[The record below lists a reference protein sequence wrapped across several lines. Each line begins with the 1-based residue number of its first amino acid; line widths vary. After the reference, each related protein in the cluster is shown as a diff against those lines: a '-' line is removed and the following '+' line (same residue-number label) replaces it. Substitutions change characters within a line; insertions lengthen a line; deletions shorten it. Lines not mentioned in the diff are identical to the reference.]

1 MRLNK
6 YLAQCGIG
14 SRRKCDEFIAAGHV
28 FCNGERVVKLGM
40 QIDPENDVVEYR
52 GKKVKQIQTLEYY
65 AYYKPREVMVTASD
79 PQGRPTVYTALA
91 ETWKDATY
99 LRYVGRL
106 DYQSEGLLILTN
118 DGTLVH
124 AVTHPRFHVKK
135 VYHVKVG
142 RRLTADERERLR
154 EGVLSDGVLLKAGD
168 VKELS
173 VPAKDRKQYW
183 YEVTL
188 YEGKN
193 RQLRRMF
200 EVLNILV
207 GRIRRVQFGSVKT
220 GALKAGE
227 LRPLTEREIG
237 GLRNAGYR

>member
-28 FCNGERVVKLGM
+28 FCNGERVTAMGM
-40 QIDPENDVVEYR
+40 QIDPEKDSIEYR
-52 GKKVKQIQTLEYY
+52 GKKVEQIRTLEYY
-65 AYYKPREVMVTASD
+65 AFYKPREVVVTASD
-79 PQGRPTVYTALA
+79 PQGRPTVYTVLT
-91 ETWKDATY
+91 ETWKDAKH

-106 DYQSEGLLILTN
+106 DYQSEGLLILTS
-118 DGTLVH
+118 DGALVH

-135 VYHVKVG
+135 VYHVKVE
-142 RRLTADERERLR
+142 RRLTTEERERLR
-154 EGVLSDGVLLKAGD
+154 GGVISDGVRLKAGD
-168 VKELS
+168 IKELS
-173 VPAKDRKQYW
+173 VPDKDRKQYW

-188 YEGKN
+188 FEGKN

-200 EVLNILV
+200 EVLNVLV
-207 GRIRRVQFGSVKT
+207 GRIRRVQFGSVKI

>member
-28 FCNGERVVKLGM
+28 FCNGEQVRTLGT
-40 QIDPENDVVEYR
+40 QIDPETDVVEYR

-65 AYYKPREVMVTASD
+65 AYFKPREVMVTAAD

-91 ETWKDATY
+91 ESWKEAKH

-106 DYQSEGLLILTN
+106 DYQSEGLLILTS
-118 DGTLVH
+118 DGALVH

-135 VYHVKVG
+135 VYHIKVG
-142 RRLTADERERLR
+142 RRLTIEECDRLR
-154 EGVLSDGVLLKAGD
+154 AGVVSDGVLLQAGD
-168 VKELS
+168 IRQLS

-188 YEGKN
+188 FEGKN

-200 EVLNILV
+200 EVLNVLV
-207 GRIRRVQFGSVKT
+207 GRIRRVQFGSVKV
-220 GALKAGE
+220 GGLKSGE
-227 LRPLTEREIG
+227 LRPLTEREIK

>member
-6 YLAQCGIG
+6 FLAQCGIG
-14 SRRKCDEFIAAGHV
+14 SRRKCDEFITAGHV
-28 FCNGERVVKLGM
+28 FCNGERVLKLGM
-40 QIDPENDVVEYR
+40 RIDPEKDVVEYR
-52 GKKVKQIQTLEYY
+52 GKKVKRIQTLEYY

-91 ETWKDATY
+91 ETWKEAKH

-118 DGTLVH
+118 DGALVH

-142 RRLTADERERLR
+142 RRLTADERDRLR
-154 EGVLSDGVLLKAGD
+154 EGVVSDGVLLKAGD

-173 VPAKDRKQYW
+173 VPTKDRRQYW

-200 EVLNILV
+200 EVLNVLV
-207 GRIRRVQFGSVKT
+207 GRIRRVQFGSVKA

-237 GLRNAGYR
+237 GLRNVGHR